1 MSIHL
6 FSGCEPTS
14 TATAT
19 GTAIRRTSTT
29 KATTNT
35 ATTTTTLTSRVLP
48 LPIPSNGTKAGDLD
62 PTKPYPSPAAEY
74 EEVAQKAEMFM
85 QTLQDLHR
93 FMTTK
98 FMVPTMGGKALDLHR
113 LFVEVTSRGG
123 LEKVIRDRK
132 WRDVIAVFGFP
143 ATITNASFVLRKYY
157 ISLLHHYEQV
167 YYFRRH
173 GPSTSMAV
181 SVATNTACLP
191 ATLEVQANAPPS
203 HEKGTTVN
211 RSPGSTQL
219 QVGSPVSGIIDG
231 KFDNGYFVTVSFG
244 SDKLRGVLY
253 HVPDELQVPR
263 SSMTS
268 AASGRQNR
276 KRSRMALKDPSRPK
290 PNRSGYNFFFAEHYT
305 RLKPSHH
312 GQEKVINKKIGHLW
326 SKLTEDEK
334 QSVNVIW
341 SFTQEGR
348 AEVPSMTSAGNIQKS
363 LSGERTE
370 GQGEIPD

>member
-1 MSIHL
+1 MSDQI
-6 FSGCEPTS
+6 S

-19 GTAIRRTSTT
+19 STGTKNRTTVTT
-29 KATTNT
+29 KGTSMP
-35 ATTTTTLTSRVLP
+35 TTTTATSRVLP
-48 LPIPSNGTKAGDLD
+48 LPISSNGTNKPVGDSD
-62 PTKPYPSPAAEY
+62 PTKPYPSPAAQY
-74 EEVAQKAEMFM
+74 DEVVQNAEMFM

-93 FMTTK
+93 FMGTK

-167 YYFRRH
+167 YYFHRH
-173 GPSTSMAV
+173 CPSTSMAV
-181 SVATNTACLP
+181 SVAKNPACLP
-191 ATLEVQANAPPS
+191 ANLEVQANVPP
-203 HEKGTTVN
+203 HENGITVN
-211 RSPGSTQL
+211 QSA
-219 QVGSPVSGIIDG
+219 GSPRLNVGCQVSGIIDG
-231 KFDNGYFVTVSFG
+231 KFDNGYLVTVSFG

-253 HVPDELQVPR
+253 HVPDELQVPGN
-263 SSMTS
+263 SNTPTV
-268 AASGRQNR
+268 SGRQNR
-276 KRSRMALKDPSRPK
+276 KRSQIALKDPSRPK
-290 PNRSGYNFFFAEHYT
+290 TNRSGYNFFFAEQYA
-305 RLKPSHH
+305 RLKPSHQ
-312 GQEKVINKKIGHLW
+312 GEEKVISKKIGHLW

-370 GQGEIPD
+370 GQGEIPE

>member
-1 MSIHL
+1 MSTTTTHHHL
-6 FSGCEPTS
+6 SSSDQIS

-19 GTAIRRTSTT
+19 STGTKNRTTVTT
-29 KATTNT
+29 KGTSMP
-35 ATTTTTLTSRVLP
+35 TTTTATSRVLP
-48 LPIPSNGTKAGDLD
+48 LPISSNGTNKPVGDSD
-62 PTKPYPSPAAEY
+62 PTKPYPSPAAQY
-74 EEVAQKAEMFM
+74 DEVVQNAEMFM

-93 FMTTK
+93 FMGTK

-167 YYFRRH
+167 YYFHRH
-173 GPSTSMAV
+173 CPSTSMAV
-181 SVATNTACLP
+181 SVAKNPACLP
-191 ATLEVQANAPPS
+191 ANLEVQANVPP
-203 HEKGTTVN
+203 HENGITVN
-211 RSPGSTQL
+211 QSA
-219 QVGSPVSGIIDG
+219 GSPRLNVGCQVSGIIDG
-231 KFDNGYFVTVSFG
+231 KFDNGYLVTVSFG

-253 HVPDELQVPR
+253 HVPDELQVPGN
-263 SSMTS
+263 SNTPTY
-268 AASGRQNR
+268 A
-276 KRSRMALKDPSRPK
+276 
-290 PNRSGYNFFFAEHYT
+290 
-305 RLKPSHH
+305 RLKPSHQ
-312 GQEKVINKKIGHLW
+312 GEEKVISKKIGHLW

-370 GQGEIPD
+370 GQGEIPE